1 MKILLIAGHGHG
13 DPGAVAKIGGT
24 TYREENETRRMVNL
38 LLPRLEKA
46 GIEAT
51 AYNQDYNAFADHKT
65 GSLLSRAKFEN
76 YDYVLELHM
85 NAFLADPG
93 NGKTKGVEIY
103 VTTKEKGAAVEEAI
117 VRNIA
122 AIGFANR
129 GVKRKDFTVIAAA
142 KKRGTSSA
150 LLELCFIDDYDDMSL
165 YTKKRA
171 KVADAIVAG
180 IVEGFGLKAAPVKT
194 EKTTQAE
201 TSYKVK
207 VTAELLNV
215 RKGAGT
221 GYAIS
226 TTVQKGEVYTIVE
239 MKGSWGKLKSGAGW
253 ICLDYTTKC

>member
-51 AYNQDYNAFADHKT
+51 AYNQNYNAFADHKT
-65 GSLLSRAKFEN
+65 GSLLSRAKFEA

-85 NAFLADPG
+85 NAFFADPG

-103 VTTKEKGAAVEEAI
+103 VTNKEKGTGVEEAI

-122 AIGFANR
+122 AIGFTNR
-129 GVKRKDFTVIAAA
+129 GVKRKDFSVIAAA
-142 KKRGTSSA
+142 KKQGTSSA
-150 LLELCFIDDYDDMSL
+150 LLELCFIDDYDDMTL
-165 YTKKRA
+165 YSKKRT

-180 IVEGFGLKAAPVKT
+180 IVEGFGLKATPAKPKT
-194 EKTTQAE
+194 ETA
-201 TSYKVK
+201 YKVK
-207 VTAELLNV
+207 VTASLLNV

-221 GYAIS
+221 GYAIA
-226 TTVQKGEVYTIVE
+226 TTVKKGEDYTIVE
-239 MKGSWGKLKSGAGW
+239 TSGNWGKLKRGAGW